1 MPEVALCECYA
12 AVPDRRTHQFTDLEA
27 STVLASL
34 ALRLSARSQLAAG
47 NCSSRPVLCDEQLLL
62 GGKRVNSI
70 GDAAQ
75 HAFDSGASQVRRCHC
90 CAHLSA
96 SACRK
101 GTIS

>member
-47 NCSSRPVLCDEQLLL
+47 NCSSRAVLCDEQLLL

-70 GDAAQ
+70 GEAAH
-75 HAFDSGASQVRRCHC
+75 HAFDTGASQVRRCHC
-90 CAHLSA
+90 WAHLF
-96 SACRK
+96 
-101 GTIS
+101 G

>member
-47 NCSSRPVLCDEQLLL
+47 NCSSRPLP
-62 GGKRVNSI
+62 GIAHRAIPGST
-70 GDAAQ
+70 
-75 HAFDSGASQVRRCHC
+75 VR
-90 CAHLSA
+90 
-96 SACRK
+96 
-101 GTIS
+101 